1 RGAVFTV
8 KLAAE
13 VAALLQPLLNTAR
26 YCWPLSPAAGLRVRV
41 GLVAPARLL
50 KLLPPSVLT
59 CHCTVGAGV
68 PLAAAV
74 KVALLPA
81 HTVWPVG
88 WVVMPGAA
96 LTVRPA

>member
-1 RGAVFTV
+1 MPLAVQV
-8 KLAAE
+8 AVAE
-13 VAALLQPLLNTAR
+13 SPL
-26 YCWPLSPAAGLRVRV
+26 V
-41 GLVAPARLL
+41 GRLL

-96 LTVRPA
+96 LTVRPATSVVTAPHALLNTARYCLPLSPALGVKV